1 LEAKGCG
8 AVGVTSG
15 GHASAGWKIGGMD
28 FSESLRLAVAYAE
41 AGYDHD
47 ADALQRV
54 RGEIAAGGGPD
65 DVLAVMAGLLWIVA
79 EAATGDSP
87 DPQALKDLLRAAST
101 ELEIRGS
108 F

>member
-1 LEAKGCG
+1 
-8 AVGVTSG
+8 
-15 GHASAGWKIGGMD
+15 MD

-41 AGYDHD
+41 AGYDRD

-54 RGEIAAGGGPD
+54 RREIAAGGGAD

-87 DPQALKDLLRAAST
+87 DPPAVKDLVREAST
-101 ELEIRGS
+101 EMEIRGS